1 MIDSHAAAPPPPA
14 RPAAGVSPAPARRLF
29 SLRGQLSLVLG
40 GLALAILT
48 LVGGY
53 LGKLATDELYTAQQ
67 AAVRATAQSAA
78 ELLATQLRDRERE
91 IELLSVAPFLGEGS
105 LDSARVR
112 DALDRRAA
120 LHDEFAWMGVADPDG
135 LVLQASGGM
144 LTGRSVA
151 QREWFIAAR
160 ERIYVGDV
168 HEAKLLATMLPAQPN
183 GEPTRFIDFA
193 APIRDADGRLRG
205 VVGAHAHWRWVTG
218 LVDGVTSRQHPG
230 SGIDALIIDR
240 QGRVLYPEA
249 LKLAQAAGDTVLPK
263 LVNGRFEG
271 ELEFDG
277 KPYLTSEATLQARTN
292 AELGWRIV
300 ARQPLELALRPVR
313 DLRRELVLLGGL
325 AAAVL
330 TLAAL
335 LLARRISQ
343 PVEQLARIAERVESE
358 RRIPDFPAKPAAH
371 ELARLSQ
378 AMQSMARSLLDTE
391 RELQQANSTLEAQ
404 VQQRTAELQAAN
416 AALEHLATRDPLT
429 GLHNRRSLDARLAE
443 AQALDHRY
451 GRQNARV
458 HGLLLVDV
466 DHFKRVNDQFG
477 HPVGD
482 AVLRQLAQ
490 LLQTSVRVTDVAARF
505 GGEEFAVLLP
515 ELAGPLDAVMAAEK
529 IRAAVETTVF
539 PEVGHVTVSIGV
551 SLASPEDADVRPLI
565 DRADVALYEAKRGG
579 RNAVVLKT
587 AEDVN

>member
-1 MIDSHAAAPPPPA
+1 MLDTPDAAAK
-14 RPAAGVSPAPARRLF
+14 PARRLP

-53 LGKLATDELYTAQQ
+53 LGSVATDEMFLAQQ

-91 IELLSVAPFLGEGS
+91 IELLSVAPHLVDGA
-105 LDSARVR
+105 LDSALVR
-112 DALDRRAA
+112 DALERRQA
-120 LHDEFAWMGVADPDG
+120 LHDEFAWLGVAAPDG
-135 LVLQASGGM
+135 TVLQASGGM
-144 LTGRSVA
+144 LAGRSVA
-151 QREWFIAAR
+151 QREWFVAGR
-160 ERIYVGDV
+160 ERVYVGDV

-193 APIRDADGRLRG
+193 APIRDAEGRLRG

-218 LVDGVTSRQHPG
+218 LVDGVTRRQTPG

-249 LKLAQAAGDTVLPK
+249 LKLAQASGASVLPK
-263 LVNGRFEG
+263 LANGRFEG

-277 KPYLTSEATLQARTN
+277 KAYLTSEAPLQARTN

-300 ARQPLELALRPVR
+300 ARQPMELAMRPVR
-313 DLRRELVLLGGL
+313 DLRRELVLLGVL
-325 AAAVL
+325 AAAAL

-335 LLARRISQ
+335 LLARRISR
-343 PVEQLARIAERVESE
+343 PVEQLARIAVRVESE
-358 RRIPDFPAKPAAH
+358 RRIPDFPARPAAE
-371 ELARLSQ
+371 ELAKLSQ
-378 AMQSMARSLLDTE
+378 AMQSMARSLLATE
-391 RELQQANSTLEAQ
+391 QELQQANATLEAQ

-416 AALEHLATRDPLT
+416 ATLAHLATRDPLT

-443 AQALDHRY
+443 AHALDRRY
-451 GRQNARV
+451 GSANGRV

-466 DHFKRVNDQFG
+466 DHFKRVNDEFG
-477 HPVGD
+477 HPAGD
-482 AVLRQLAQ
+482 EVLRRLAQ
-490 LLQTSVRVTDVAARF
+490 LLQDSVRVTDVAARF

-515 ELAGPLDAVMAAEK
+515 ELAGPAEAVMAAEK
-529 IRAAVETTVF
+529 IRAAVEAAVF
-539 PEVGHVTVSIGV
+539 PGPGKVTVSIGV
-551 SLASPEDADVRPLI
+551 SLASPEDEELRPLI
-565 DRADVALYEAKRGG
+565 ARTDAALYEAKRGG
-579 RNAVVLKT
+579 RNAVVLK
-587 AEDVN
+587 ASDAPA

>member
-1 MIDSHAAAPPPPA
+1 MNKPA
-14 RPAAGVSPAPARRLF
+14 DASPTPKRLP

-40 GLALAILT
+40 GLALAILS

-53 LGKLATDELYTAQQ
+53 LGNLATDELYRAQQ
-67 AAVRATAQSAA
+67 AAVHATAESAA
-78 ELLATQLRDRERE
+78 ELLATELRNRERE
-91 IELLSVAPFLGEGS
+91 IELLSVAPYMVEGT
-105 LDSARVR
+105 LDSALVR
-112 DALDRRAA
+112 GALDRRAA
-120 LHDEFAWMGVADPDG
+120 LHDEFAWLGVAAPDG
-135 LVLQASGGM
+135 TVLQATGGM

-160 ERIYVGDV
+160 ERVYVGDV

-193 APIRDADGRLRG
+193 APIRDTEGRLRG

-218 LVDGVTSRQHPG
+218 LVDGAARRQQPG

-249 LKLAQAAGDTVLPK
+249 LKLAQAAGANVLPK
-263 LVNGRFEG
+263 VANDHFDG
-271 ELEFDG
+271 ELVFDG
-277 KPYLTSEATLQARTN
+277 KTYLTSEATLQAHTSV
-292 AELGWRIV
+292 ALGWRIV

-313 DLRRELVLLGGL
+313 DLARELVLLGAL
-325 AAAVL
+325 AAAAL

-335 LLARRISQ
+335 LLARRISR

-358 RRIPDFPAKPAAH
+358 RRIPDFPAKPGAQ

-378 AMQSMARSLLDTE
+378 AMHSMARSLLDTE
-391 RELQQANSTLEAQ
+391 HELQQANATLETQ
-404 VQQRTAELQAAN
+404 VQERTAELQSAN
-416 AALEHLATRDPLT
+416 AALAHLATRDPLT
-429 GLHNRRSLDARLAE
+429 GLHNRRSLDARLTE

-451 GRQNARV
+451 GRQNGRV
-458 HGLLLVDV
+458 HGLLLIDV

-490 LLQTSVRVTDVAARF
+490 MLQASVRVTDVVARF

-515 ELAGPLDAVMAAEK
+515 ELAGPLEALMAAEK
-529 IRAAVETTVF
+529 IRTSVAAASF
-539 PEVGHVTVSIGV
+539 PEVGHVTVSVGV
-551 SLASPEDADVRPLI
+551 SLASPDDADMRPLI
-565 DRADVALYEAKRGG
+565 DRTDAALYEAKRGG

-587 AEDVN
+587 VDDVN

>member
-1 MIDSHAAAPPPPA
+1 MTASLDATAPPPRLPA
-14 RPAAGVSPAPARRLF
+14 LP

-53 LGKLATDELYTAQQ
+53 LGNLATEELYTAQRGT
-67 AAVRATAQSAA
+67 VRATAQAAA

-91 IELLSVAPFLGEGS
+91 VELMSIAPHLIEGPLDAP
-105 LDSARVR
+105 RVR
-112 DALDRRAA
+112 QALDRRLA
-120 LHDEFAWMGVADPDG
+120 LHDEFAWLGITDPEGV
-135 LVLQASGGM
+135 VQQATGGM

-160 ERIYVGDV
+160 ERTYVGDL

-193 APIRDADGRLRG
+193 APIRDAEGRLVG
-205 VVGAHAHWRWVTG
+205 VVGIHAHWRWVTG
-218 LVDGVTSRQHPG
+218 LVEGVLRRQNPG
-230 SGIDALIIDR
+230 SGIDALIVDR
-240 QGRVLYPEA
+240 EGRVLYPEA
-249 LKLAQAAGDTVLPK
+249 LKTAQAAGHAVLPPS
-263 LVNGRFEG
+263 LPNGRFEG
-271 ELEFDG
+271 ELLFGDG
-277 KPYLTSEATLQARTN
+277 KTYLSSEAPLQARTN
-292 AELGWRIV
+292 AELGWRII

-313 DLRRELVLLGGL
+313 DLRRELILLGGL
-325 AAAVL
+325 TAALL

-335 LLARRISQ
+335 LLARRISL
-343 PVEQLARIAERVESE
+343 PVEQLARIAERVETE
-358 RRIPDFPAKPAAH
+358 RRMPEFPDKPGAH
-371 ELARLSQ
+371 ELGRLSH

-391 RELQQANSTLEAQ
+391 QQLQKANATLEAQ
-404 VQQRTAELQAAN
+404 VQARTAELQAAN

-443 AQALDHRY
+443 AQALDRRY
-451 GRQNARV
+451 GLNGGRV

-482 AVLRQLAQ
+482 AVLRQMAQ
-490 LLQTSVRVTDVAARF
+490 LLQSSVRVTDVVARF

-515 ELAGPLDAVMAAEK
+515 ELAGPLEAVMAAEK
-529 IRAAVETTVF
+529 IRAAVEKAHF
-539 PEVGHVTVSIGV
+539 GEPGRLTVSVGV
-551 SLASPEDADVRPLI
+551 SLASPDDADVRPLI
-565 DRADVALYEAKRGG
+565 DRADAALYAAKHGG
-579 RNAVVLKT
+579 RNAVVLK
-587 AEDVN
+587 AIDEA

>member
-1 MIDSHAAAPPPPA
+1 MKRGP
-14 RPAAGVSPAPARRLF
+14 L

-53 LGKLATDELYTAQQ
+53 LGTLATDELYTAQQ
-67 AAVRATAQSAA
+67 SAVRATAQAAA

-91 IELLSVAPFLGEGS
+91 IELLSLAPYLVDGK
-105 LDSARVR
+105 LDAAAVR
-112 DALDRRAA
+112 EALDRRQA
-120 LHDEFAWMGVADPDG
+120 LHDEFAWMGVTDPDG
-135 LVLQASGGM
+135 MVLQATGGM

-151 QREWFIAAR
+151 QREWFVAAR
-160 ERIYVGDV
+160 ERVYVGDV

-205 VVGAHAHWRWVTG
+205 VIGAHAHWRWITG
-218 LVDGVTSRQHPG
+218 IVDGTARRQQPG
-230 SGIDALIIDR
+230 SGIDALILDR

-249 LKLAQAAGDTVLPK
+249 MKAAQAAGEAVLPK
-263 LVNGRFEG
+263 ELSNGRFEG
-271 ELEFDG
+271 PLRFGDG
-277 KPYLTSEATLQARTN
+277 KDYLTSEAPLLARTN

-313 DLRRELVLLGGL
+313 DLRRELVLLGIFV
-325 AAAVL
+325 ATVL

-335 LLARRISQ
+335 LLARRISR
-343 PVEQLARIAERVESE
+343 PVEQLARIAQRVESE
-358 RRIPDFPAKPAAH
+358 RRIPEFPEKPAAR
-371 ELARLSQ
+371 ELAQLSD

-391 RELQQANSTLEAQ
+391 QRLQRTNATLEAQ
-404 VQQRTAELQAAN
+404 VEQRTAELQAAN

-443 AQALDHRY
+443 AQSLDRRY
-451 GRQNARV
+451 GRQNGRV

-466 DHFKRVNDQFG
+466 DHFKQVNDRFG

-482 AVLRQLAQ
+482 AVLRQLASM
-490 LLQTSVRVTDVAARF
+490 LQASVRVTDVAARF

-515 ELAGPLDAVMAAEK
+515 ELAGPLEAVMAAEK
-529 IRAAVETTVF
+529 IRTAVEQASF
-539 PEVGHVTVSIGV
+539 PEVGHLTVSIGV
-551 SLASPEDADVRPLI
+551 SLASPDDADVRPLV
-565 DRADVALYEAKRGG
+565 DRADAALYEAKRGG
-579 RNAVVLKT
+579 RNAVVLKA
-587 AEDVN
+587 AEVVN